1 MEMKCKVYVVM
12 FDGLIQRALQVLM
25 CLLLNNVPM
34 KPCKPELHL
43 TSKNSN
49 QVFRFQTWHCF
60 PPPQRMPPLCLT
72 VLLVHFKYLLLG
84 YQKKHTKKRAC
95 EKSEKHVEDSD
106 VKGIQDQNDICKY
119 SSFDH
124 VLKHIIMVQ
133 QTS

>member
-49 QVFRFQTWHCF
+49 QVFRFQT
-60 PPPQRMPPLCLT
+60 
-72 VLLVHFKYLLLG
+72 
-84 YQKKHTKKRAC
+84 
-95 EKSEKHVEDSD
+95 
-106 VKGIQDQNDICKY
+106 
-119 SSFDH
+119 
-124 VLKHIIMVQ
+124 
-133 QTS
+133 